1 MGGLADRV
9 ESLVAKVQGS
19 FCIVDNFVGVLALD
33 VETSL
38 TQVGRVGNRQ
48 FVGRRIDIFFG
59 LVGAPVE
66 TAPFED
72 L

>member
-33 VETSL
+33 VKTSL
-38 TQVGRVGNRQ
+38 AQVGRVGNRQ

>member
-1 MGGLADRV
+1 LGRLADRV

-33 VETSL
+33 VKASL
-38 TQVGRVGNRQ
+38 AQIGRVRNRQ

-66 TAPFED
+66 AAPFEN